1 MALEFEDNS
10 MEVKEKLNDA
20 IIAFLYEAGG
30 ELQAQVKRNTKSDSG
45 DTKKSW
51 KYKVSE
57 SEGKV
62 VVGSN
67 YENAIWEELGTGA
80 YAEKGNGRKTPW
92 FIPVEKVT
100 GKKKPSYQGKVII
113 VYGKNGRKFYKT
125 DGKKPK
131 RALQLAFTSKKA
143 SIQRMLQN
151 ILKGLK

>member
-1 MALEFEDNS
+1 MAIKFEDNS

-30 ELQAQVKRNTKSDSG
+30 ELEAQVKRNTKSDSG

-51 KYKVSE
+51 KHKVSE

-67 YENAIWEELGTGA
+67 SENAIWEEFGTGA

-92 FIPVEKVT
+92 YIPVEKVT
-100 GKKKPSYQGKVII
+100 GSKKPSYQGKVII
-113 VYGKNGRKFYKT
+113 VHGNNGQAFYKT

-131 RALQLAFTSKKA
+131 RALQLAYTSKKA
-143 SIQRMLQN
+143 SIERLLESK
-151 ILKGLK
+151 LKGLK